1 MILARFILKV
11 VGFRILA
18 ALAVLFA
25 VLQVLDLLVKRCRE
39 LGMGVVIIT
48 HDLGVVANYCDRI
61 AIMRGDKPGAA
72 AAMRAHIEQVRGEYE
87 TYAVSV

>member
-25 VLQVLDLLVKRCRE
+25 VLQVLDLLDATTDV
-39 LGMGVVIIT
+39 L
-48 HDLGVVANYCDRI
+48 
-61 AIMRGDKPGAA
+61 
-72 AAMRAHIEQVRGEYE
+72 
-87 TYAVSV
+87 